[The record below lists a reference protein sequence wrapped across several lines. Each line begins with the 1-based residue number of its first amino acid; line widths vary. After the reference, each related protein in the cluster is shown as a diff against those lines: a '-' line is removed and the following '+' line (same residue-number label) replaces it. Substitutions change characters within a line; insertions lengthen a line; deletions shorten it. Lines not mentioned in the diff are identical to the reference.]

1 MGAAKT
7 GRRVRPQDF
16 YGGGFSKA
24 EKEAIEVARQMEGLA
39 EEAAMLRVK
48 LRTAINQENVD
59 IRLIKYGTDA
69 LVKVVAAQYRLS
81 PKSKKDLAESLA
93 GTMNIIADFILPA
106 DRWSANFRTFVL
118 KLTIRV
124 LTG

>member
-1 MGAAKT
+1 M
-7 GRRVRPQDF
+7 
-16 YGGGFSKA
+16 
-24 EKEAIEVARQMEGLA
+24 EVARQMEGLA

-106 DRWSANFRTFVL
+106 DR
-118 KLTIRV
+118 
-124 LTG
+124 